1 MTETT
6 MNVTVGTLIGR
17 GILLLILGILM
28 IIFTQVSTFAIAVLL
43 SILLIFLGIAL
54 LAGGFSFSGKV
65 GIAPAI
71 LGILVIILGI
81 ITLFNPVAF
90 TAFMVYFIAIAS
102 IVYGVFEII
111 AALVS
116 GKQINRGLLIFSGI
130 IGIIFGVLVLLAA
143 CGVFGAITIAG
154 NTVTVFGVAFIL
166 TLVAGIVLA
175 IIGLASLIE
184 GIVMKVSQKKSQQ

>member
-6 MNVTVGTLIGR
+6 MNVTVGALIGR

-54 LAGGFSFSGKV
+54 LAGGFSFSGKA

-81 ITLFNPVAF
+81 VTLFNPVAF
-90 TAFMVYFIAIAS
+90 TAFMVWFIGIAS
-102 IVYGVFEII
+102 IVYGIFEIV
-111 AALVS
+111 AAIVS
-116 GKQINRGLLIFSGI
+116 GKEINRGLLIFSGI
-130 IGIIFGVLVLLAA
+130 IGIIFGLIVVLAA
-143 CGVFGAITIAG
+143 AGAFGVISIAG
-154 NTVTVFGVAFIL
+154 INVTVFGVAFIL
-166 TLVAGIVLA
+166 TLVAGIMFA
-175 IIGLASLIE
+175 IIGIASIIE
-184 GIVMKVSQKKSQQ
+184 GIVLKASQKKAQ

>member
-6 MNVTVGTLIGR
+6 MNVTVGALIGR

-43 SILLIFLGIAL
+43 SILLIFFGIAL
-54 LAGGFSFSGKV
+54 LAGGFSFSGKA

-90 TAFMVYFIAIAS
+90 TAFMVYFIGIAS
-102 IVYGVFEII
+102 IVYGAFEII
-111 AALVS
+111 AAIVS

-130 IGIIFGVLVLLAA
+130 LGVIFGIVVLLGAS
-143 CGVFGAITIAG
+143 GVFGTIVING
-154 NTVTVFGVAFIL
+154 NSLSVFGVAFVL
-166 TLVAGIVLA
+166 TLVAGIVIA
-175 IIGLASLIE
+175 IIGLTSLIE
-184 GIVMKVSQKKSQQ
+184 GIVLKASMKKAQ